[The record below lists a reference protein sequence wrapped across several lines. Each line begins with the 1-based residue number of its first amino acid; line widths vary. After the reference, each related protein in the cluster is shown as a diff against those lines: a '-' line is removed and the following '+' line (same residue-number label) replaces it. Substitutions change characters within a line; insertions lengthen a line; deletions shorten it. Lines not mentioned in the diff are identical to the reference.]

1 MKNTKIDLQTN
12 PTLQRQSVACNIPVA
27 QLVGEVYEGASPP
40 VQNQMLAQLVGQV
53 YETAATAE
61 RARLLEQL
69 LHPLGVFALLAV
81 ANGIFARIRFRA
93 GWQAMQIRMEDAVE
107 VRASDVS
114 ALIEYLQKAGFE
126 AFDSLS
132 QLLSSPAC
140 ASGSAAAAV
149 MASVLLQ
156 CIRKR
161 RSAGPEF
168 RS

>member
-53 YETAATAE
+53 YETAAPAE

-107 VRASDVS
+107 VREDVRCARTIGQGGNRISPDLVES
-114 ALIEYLQKAGFE
+114 AVANPYLGK
-126 AFDSLS
+126 
-132 QLLSSPAC
+132 
-140 ASGSAAAAV
+140 V
-149 MASVLLQ
+149 
-156 CIRKR
+156 
-161 RSAGPEF
+161 
-168 RS
+168 